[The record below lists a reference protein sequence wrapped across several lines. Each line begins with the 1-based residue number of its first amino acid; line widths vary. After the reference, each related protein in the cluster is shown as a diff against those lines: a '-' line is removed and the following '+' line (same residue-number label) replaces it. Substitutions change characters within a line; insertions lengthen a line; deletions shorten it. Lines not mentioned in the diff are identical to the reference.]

1 MPIKLLACDL
11 DGTLADDNGVISD
24 ESLAAI
30 NRARAQGALLVPA
43 TGRMPHLVERF
54 LDRLDI
60 TTEPVI
66 GAQGAMIAH
75 RDGTVLRKLT
85 IDPELIREGAAIGHQ
100 HGAAIAYFTD
110 HELIMDRPAL
120 NPRQDAAWMGN
131 SLRYDPDPM
140 SILEGDLI
148 KIIAYHPDPKAVPD
162 LLADMQAQLGTR
174 ADVTRSHRWFVEVC
188 APGADKGSAL
198 AWLCQ
203 MLAIERDEVLA
214 IGDGGNDVSMLRWA
228 GMSAA
233 PASGDPD
240 AIAAAKWTAPPIEEH
255 PVVATL
261 AHFLGWMRPF
271 PVDALAGRMNSGAG
285 ELRSEGRP
293 APT

>member
-1 MPIKLLACDL
+1 MTTTYQPIKLLACDL
-11 DGTLADDNGVISD
+11 DGTLANLDGQISD

-30 NRARAQGALLVPA
+30 NRARDAGILVVVA
-43 TGRMPHLVERF
+43 TGRMPHLIERF

-66 GAQGAMIAH
+66 GGQGAMITY
-75 RDGTVLRKLT
+75 RDGTVIRRLT
-85 IDPELIREGAAIGHQ
+85 IDPELIRQGAAIGRK

-120 NPRQDAAWMGN
+120 SPEQDTAWMGT

-140 SILEGDLI
+140 SQLEGDLI
-148 KIIAYHPDPKAVPD
+148 KIICFHPDSKAVPAM
-162 LLADMQAQLGTR
+162 LADLQASLGDQ
-174 ADVTRSHRWFVEVC
+174 ADITRSHRWFAEVC
-188 APGADKGSAL
+188 AKGADKGSAL

-203 MLAIERDEVLA
+203 HLDIDKDAVLA

-240 AIAAAKWTAPPIEEH
+240 AIATAKWTAPHIDEH
-255 PVVATL
+255 PVVAAL
-261 AHFLGWMRPF
+261 AHFGGL
-271 PVDALAGRMNSGAG
+271 
-285 ELRSEGRP
+285 
-293 APT
+293 

>member
-1 MPIKLLACDL
+1 MNQPIKLLACDI
-11 DGTLADDNGVISD
+11 DGTLADDHGVISD

-30 NRARAQGALLVPA
+30 DHVRAQGVLLVPA
-43 TGRMPHLVERF
+43 TGRMPNTIDHF
-54 LDRLDI
+54 LDRLAI
-60 TTEPVI
+60 TTEPI
-66 GAQGAMIAH
+66 IAAQGAIVTY
-75 RDGTVLRKLT
+75 RDGTVLRRMT
-85 IDPELIREGAAIGHQ
+85 IDRALIREGAAIGRR

-120 NPRQDAAWMGN
+120 DPEQDAAWMGAN
-131 SLRYDPDPM
+131 LRYESDPLAHLDD
-140 SILEGDLI
+140 DLI
-148 KIIAYHPDPKAVPD
+148 KIIAYHPDPQAVPD
-162 LLADMQAQLGTR
+162 LLADMRAHLGKR

-198 AWLCQ
+198 ARLCET
-203 MLAIERDEVLA
+203 LGIDRADVLA

-240 AIAAAKWTAPPIEEH
+240 AIAAAQWTAPPIEEH

-261 AHFLGWMRPF
+261 AHFLGWGWD
-271 PVDALAGRMNSGAG
+271 VD
-285 ELRSEGRP
+285 
-293 APT
+293 

>member
-1 MPIKLLACDL
+1 MNPPVQPIKLLACDL
-11 DGTLADDNGVISD
+11 DGTLANMDGYISD
-24 ESLAAI
+24 DSVAAI
-30 NRARAQGALLVPA
+30 NRARDAGILMVVA

-60 TTEPVI
+60 TTEPII
-66 GAQGAMIAH
+66 GGQGAMITY
-75 RDGTVLRKLT
+75 RDGVVLRKLT
-85 IDPELIREGAAIGHQ
+85 IDPELIRQGAAIGRK

-120 NPRQDAAWMGN
+120 SPEQDTAWMGS

-140 SILEGDLI
+140 SKLEGDLI
-148 KIIAYHPDPKAVPD
+148 KIICFHPDTKAVPGM
-162 LLADMQAQLGTR
+162 LADMQANLGTQ

-188 APGADKGSAL
+188 AQGADKGSAL
-198 AWLCQ
+198 AWLSQ
-203 MLAIERDEVLA
+203 KLNIDRDAVLA

-240 AIAAAKWTAPPIEEH
+240 AIAAANWTAPHIDDH

-261 AHFLGWMRPF
+261 AHFGKI
-271 PVDALAGRMNSGAG
+271 
-285 ELRSEGRP
+285 
-293 APT
+293 